1 MKASRDYLLEALEKT
16 PGETGEEKAKHL
28 KISGNTLSQ
37 YKRGERIMDDFAC
50 IMVGRQLGIDPMKII
65 AACQEEREKNQERK
79 EFWRDFR
86 NTLSGLG
93 IAAAL
98 GATMT
103 AAPDQAHAYTVKLQ
117 NDNVFIMSNLRRKK
131 RSFHLLSR
139 LLRIGYTT
147 RFAYA

>member
-1 MKASRDYLLEALEKT
+1 MKASRDYLLEALEKA
-16 PGETGEEKAKHL
+16 PGSSGEEKAKAL

-50 IMVGRQLGIDPMKII
+50 IMVGRMLGVDPMKII

-86 NTLSGLG
+86 KTLSGLA

-98 GATMT
+98 GATTM
-103 AAPDQAHAYTVKLQ
+103 AAPSPAHASVVK
-117 NDNVFIMSNLRRKK
+117 NVVYDKC
-131 RSFHLLSR
+131 LLCQ
-139 LLRIGYTT
+139 I
-147 RFAYA
+147 

>member
-1 MKASRDYLLEALEKT
+1 
-16 PGETGEEKAKHL
+16 
-28 KISGNTLSQ
+28 
-37 YKRGERIMDDFAC
+37 MDDFAC
-50 IMVGRQLGIDPMKII
+50 IMVGRVLGIDPMKII

-79 EFWRDFR
+79 EFWKDFR

-103 AAPDQAHAYTVKLQ
+103 AAPDQAHAYTVK
-117 NDNVFIMSNLRRKK
+117 NGSMTNVYYVKFGRQKRR
-131 RSFHLLSR
+131 FYLLSR
-139 LLRIGYTT
+139 LLQFRYTT

>member
-1 MKASRDYLLEALEKT
+1 MKTSRDYLEEALEKMGNMSDT
-16 PGETGEEKAKHL
+16 EKAKRL
-28 KISGNTLSQ
+28 KIAQPTISQ
-37 YKRGERIMDDFAC
+37 YRTGARKMDDFAC
-50 IMVGRQLGIDPMKII
+50 IMVGRVLGIDPMKII
-65 AACQEEREKNQERK
+65 AASQEEREKNQERK

-117 NDNVFIMSNLRRKK
+117 NDNVFIMSNLE
-131 RSFHLLSR
+131 
-139 LLRIGYTT
+139 
-147 RFAYA
+147 

>member
-1 MKASRDYLLEALEKT
+1 MKSSMDYLIEALERT
-16 PGETGEEKAKHL
+16 PGETGEDKAKHL

-37 YKRGERIMDDFAC
+37 YRRGERIMDDFAC
-50 IMVGRQLGIDPMKII
+50 IMVGRVLGIDPMKII

-86 NTLSGLG
+86 TTLSGLG

-98 GATMT
+98 GVTMV
-103 AAPDQAHAYTVKLQ
+103 AMPEAAHAYTV
-117 NDNVFIMSNLRRKK
+117 NDGSMTNVYYVKFRSQKRR
-131 RSFHLLSR
+131 FYLLSR
-139 LLRIGYTT
+139 LLQFRYTT